1 MMVSVAQPLPEQ
13 VCVPS
18 ANTAT
23 SSPEVQLLSM
33 TFFSSA
39 KLAALCVAAPAKV
52 AHRQSNSVRLLHGEA
67 VMLNIFLGLAVVYV
81 ALAVPSEV
89 GRLEVKRSEVAMIDM
104 TFLMTKSVSF
114 MKSINVKL
122 VARPAGKGTELRLFL
137 FGI

>member
-1 MMVSVAQPLPEQ
+1 
-13 VCVPS
+13 
-18 ANTAT
+18 
-23 SSPEVQLLSM
+23 
-33 TFFSSA
+33 
-39 KLAALCVAAPAKV
+39 
-52 AHRQSNSVRLLHGEA
+52 
-67 VMLNIFLGLAVVYV
+67 MLNFFLGLAVVYV

-89 GRLEVKRSEVAMIDM
+89 GRLEVKWSEVAMIDM